1 MAMDALVGEERAL
14 FLSMLVILVRG
25 KAMSDGA
32 TLHASSLVFSEDR
45 EGLCAF
51 LVRDPDERKIIAF
64 LVSRVGEDELDWCS
78 IIEDDDDDDCTCDCE
93 IGLFMVDHEGIVTVE
108 VDCWTRL
115 RGQAVLYDT
124 GQLREISSW

>member
-1 MAMDALVGEERAL
+1 MAMEALVGEERAL
-14 FLSMLVILVRG
+14 FLSKLVMLVMG
-25 KAMSDGA
+25 ETMPDGA

-51 LVRDPDERKIIAF
+51 LVRDPDEMKIIAF

-108 VDCWTRL
+108 VDCWTRF